1 MSPNATPDL
10 DELAALALDTARA
23 AAALAVELRA
33 APLEVDTKSTRT
45 DLVTNAD
52 RAVEALIVERLRAAR
67 PDDGVLGEEG
77 AGGDHGSLDAE
88 VVWIV
93 DPIDGTTNF
102 VYDHP
107 GWAVSIAA
115 RLGGVG
121 GDDVVGAVVD
131 PRHGDEFVAIRGAGA
146 TRNGHPITI
155 GPPAPLAEALVATGF
170 GYDPARRARQAE
182 VFVTVLPHIRDTR
195 RMGAASVDL
204 CSVGIGR
211 VDAYYELGLAA
222 WDLAAGVLVATESGA
237 RVEEL
242 HGGRPQ
248 PDGIV
253 VAAHPGLWDE
263 LAELLIR
270 AGL

>member
-1 MSPNATPDL
+1 MSPHATPDL
-10 DELAALALDTARA
+10 NELAALALDTART

-52 RAVEALIVERLRAAR
+52 RAVEALIVERLRSAR

-77 AGGDHGSLDAE
+77 AGGDHGDLDAG

-115 RLGGVG
+115 RLGGVRG
-121 GDDVVGAVVD
+121 EDVAGAVVD
-131 PRHGDEFVAIRGAGA
+131 PRHGDEFVAMRGGGA
-146 TRNGHPITI
+146 TRNGRPIVI

-170 GYDPARRARQAE
+170 GYDPARRATQAE
-182 VFVTVLPHIRDTR
+182 AFVTVLPRVRDTR

-222 WDLAAGVLVATESGA
+222 WDLAAGVLVATEAGA

-242 HGGRPQ
+242 HGGPPV

-263 LAELLIR
+263 LAELLID